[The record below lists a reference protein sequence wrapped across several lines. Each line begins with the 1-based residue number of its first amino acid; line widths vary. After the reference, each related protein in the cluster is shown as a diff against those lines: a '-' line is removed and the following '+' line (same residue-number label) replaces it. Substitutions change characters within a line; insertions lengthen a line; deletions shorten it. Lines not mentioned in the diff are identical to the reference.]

1 MVPEPVYKNDYV
13 IGYSDVDFNKK
24 LRMSTL
30 FSYFQ
35 DTSSRNV
42 DKLGIGVDALIENYS
57 IIWVLTKMLVNINR
71 IPSLN
76 EKITI
81 ETWPHPPKKI
91 EFQRDFL
98 ARDEKGNIV
107 AAAISSW
114 VLLDVNT
121 REIKKSDILSTDYSH
136 RTYVKER
143 AIDNRL
149 RKLKPFS
156 QLETVY
162 RKVIGYSD
170 TDFNGHIN
178 NAKYIDY
185 IMDCFPIE
193 EHKKHT
199 VKSIEV
205 NYIKEVF
212 PGDALL
218 LYKDTSMVDSNMVY
232 IEGVNESDQKPA
244 FRAQLI
250 IE

>member
-1 MVPEPVYKNDYV
+1 
-13 IGYSDVDFNKK
+13 
-24 LRMSTL
+24 MSTL

-136 RTYVKER
+136 RTYVK
-143 AIDNRL
+143 
-149 RKLKPFS
+149 
-156 QLETVY
+156 
-162 RKVIGYSD
+162 
-170 TDFNGHIN
+170 
-178 NAKYIDY
+178 
-185 IMDCFPIE
+185 
-193 EHKKHT
+193 
-199 VKSIEV
+199 
-205 NYIKEVF
+205 
-212 PGDALL
+212 
-218 LYKDTSMVDSNMVY
+218 
-232 IEGVNESDQKPA
+232 
-244 FRAQLI
+244 
-250 IE
+250 

>member
-1 MVPEPVYKNDYV
+1 
-13 IGYSDVDFNKK
+13 
-24 LRMSTL
+24 MSTL

-193 EHKKHT
+193 EHKIHT
-199 VKSIEV
+199 VKSI
-205 NYIKEVF
+205 
-212 PGDALL
+212 
-218 LYKDTSMVDSNMVY
+218 
-232 IEGVNESDQKPA
+232 
-244 FRAQLI
+244 
-250 IE
+250 